1 MIRFEVLL
9 LFVLSIPGCDPN
21 PQAPPLTCDE
31 DSIFQ
36 LDGTVFSG
44 YITLCN
50 GQGAD
55 LIYKPGLSTI
65 EVQGDLIIF
74 NVQSATPDFAF
85 NFSDTTRYQCIIKE
99 EMYRDFRLTDLID
112 SSYQGNIQETQG
124 SIHLIIKH
132 PTCLNSSFFEGE
144 F

>member
-9 LFVLSIPGCDPN
+9 LFVLSILGCDPN

-44 YITLCN
+44 FITLCN
-50 GQGAD
+50 GQGDD
-55 LIYKPGLSTI
+55 LIYEPGLSTI
-65 EVQGDLIIF
+65 DVQGDLVIF
-74 NVQSATPDFAF
+74 NIQSASSGFAF
-85 NFSDTTRYQCIIKE
+85 NFSDTTMYQCIIKE
-99 EMYRDFRLTDLID
+99 GMYRDFMLIDLID

-132 PTCLNSSFFEGE
+132 PNCLNSSFFAGE